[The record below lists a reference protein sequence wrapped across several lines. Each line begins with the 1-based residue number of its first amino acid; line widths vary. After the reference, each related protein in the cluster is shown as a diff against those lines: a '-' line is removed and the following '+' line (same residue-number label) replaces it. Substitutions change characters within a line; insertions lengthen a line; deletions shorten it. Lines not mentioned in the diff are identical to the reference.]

1 MFINLVLKDFINKN
15 YNQFIYYFIL
25 YFCNYSVEFVCIP
38 IIFSILVSSLRQKNK
53 VNFSFT
59 YNLFN
64 IFKNKYIYSIIT
76 IILGLYLFNYIFLN
90 NNVNKIYNKLY
101 GKLFTFVRIKL
112 SSNLINGKKINF
124 KELDVCK
131 DLVSLDLSSNYIVSA
146 MDIIMVCVFPLII
159 FTSIILGFFLFINID
174 IFIVFVISIIVI
186 IIYILKNKNNI
197 INSAIKKENIYLEM
211 IKNSENSFTN
221 LSNIL
226 INNTSNYENNKNEK
240 LTNKYKIQNIKTYE
254 LLYSI
259 ILRCRIIYFIF
270 KFLILLLIFK
280 NYKNN
285 NISLEF
291 LIALLF
297 VYNNYSVYFKS
308 NIYNIIIM
316 FKYFGQIE
324 VNKKNFD
331 IIIQNKNKNNK
342 NYKINLG
349 NIEFRNIKFKYDN
362 KYIFNNLNLLIKQK
376 EKVGIIGKSGSGK
389 STLIKLLLRFY
400 PLESGQI
407 LIDNIDNSKFDLD
420 YLRQNIYYINQN
432 THLFN
437 ETIYY
442 NIGYGLNNNENS
454 SNKLI
459 DEFLKKHDLF
469 SIFDKLEKGLENNS
483 GPNGTNLSLGMQKI
497 VLLVR
502 GLLSIKE
509 KGHKI
514 IIFDEPLTALDKTS
528 REKVIKMIMEE
539 CKNKTLI
546 IITHDTEIIPHM
558 DRIVNLKDLL

>member
-1 MFINLVLKDFINKN
+1 MYINLILKDFFLENKKE
-15 YNQFIYYFIL
+15 FIYYIF
-25 YFCNYSVEFVCIP
+25 YFLCNYSLEFIGIP
-38 IIFSILVSSLRQKNK
+38 IILGMLISRIKNNNKINFEFSLDIKNTFK
-53 VNFSFT
+53 KNII
-59 YNLFN
+59 YN
-64 IFKNKYIYSIIT
+64 
-76 IILGLYLFNYIFLN
+76 IILLICLCYFINIYIINNINYLYN
-90 NNVNKIYNKLY
+90 NLYSKILS
-101 GKLFTFVRIKL
+101 FIRIKL
-112 SSNLINGKKINF
+112 IENLIENRKINF
-124 KELDVCK
+124 KELEVCK
-131 DLVSLDLSSNYIVSA
+131 DLVSLDLTSQYLCNFINNILEDCIPFGIFTIIVSIFLLYFNIEYFIIFFISISLIILYITYKKN
-146 MDIIMVCVFPLII
+146 DIIKSSEEKELVYLKMV
-159 FTSIILGFFLFINID
+159 S
-174 IFIVFVISIIVI
+174 
-186 IIYILKNKNNI
+186 KN
-197 INSAIKKENIYLEM
+197 
-211 IKNSENSFTN
+211 ENSFTN

-226 INNTSNYENNKNEK
+226 INNTSKYEINKNNKLTLEFKKK
-240 LTNKYKIQNIKTYE
+240 LIKTYNIINNTVF
-254 LLYSI
+254 YS
-259 ILRCRIIYFIF
+259 RFIF
-270 KFLILLLIFK
+270 VFFLFILLLLIFK
-280 NYKNN
+280 NYKENK
-285 NISLEF
+285 IELSH
-291 LIALLF
+291 LIIILF
-297 VYNNYSVYFKS
+297 VLTNF
-308 NIYNIIIM
+308 IM
-316 FKYFGQIE
+316 FFRNKIYKIIVNYKYFGQIE

-331 IIIQNKNKNNK
+331 IMIDNKNKNNK

-558 DRIVNLKDLL
+558 DRIVNLKDL